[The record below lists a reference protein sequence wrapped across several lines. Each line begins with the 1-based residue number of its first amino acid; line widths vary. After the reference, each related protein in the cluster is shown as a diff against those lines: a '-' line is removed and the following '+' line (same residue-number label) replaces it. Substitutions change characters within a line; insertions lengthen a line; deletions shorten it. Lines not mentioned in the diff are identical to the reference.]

1 MRRPAPQPAP
11 AARRELSTSL
21 LDELSTITVDPAYVE
36 VAARRA
42 QTGTPA
48 ARSGA
53 SWVFAVAVAALGV
66 LVVVAARDTRQQ
78 APAAATTRS
87 RLVQQIESLVDRT
100 DAESREVDRLRQEW
114 RAELSRTRHVTGDGA
129 AADERLRALELEVG
143 VAAVRGP
150 GLVVRLTDAPAAD
163 GSAGRADPDGRIQDR
178 DIQDVV
184 NALWAAGAEAVA
196 VNQQRVGPLTAIRQ
210 AGDAVLVDYRPV
222 ASPYDVTAVGNADAL
237 ERNFA
242 SSEVASGFRG
252 WVERYGL
259 GFTVSRS
266 SRLDLPAVST
276 LRVRAATPD
285 SPSPAT
291 TWPGS

>member
-1 MRRPAPQPAP
+1 
-11 AARRELSTSL
+11 
-21 LDELSTITVDPAYVE
+21 
-36 VAARRA
+36 
-42 QTGTPA
+42 
-48 ARSGA
+48 
-53 SWVFAVAVAALGV
+53 VAALGV
-66 LVVVAARDTRQQ
+66 LIVVAARDTRQQ

-285 SPSPAT
+285 SRSPAT
-291 TWPGS
+291 TGPGS